1 MDKNMVQHYP
11 AEDNRYRSG
20 SALQLLNKL
29 ATKAKRQGIAQNL
42 NMRGSQVARFIVER
56 GRVTAILQPS
66 FLEALLKEADSVI
79 KKGSRRERSLS
90 GEVDNLS
97 GELSNHQQLEQD
109 IADSKRIAVQRYN
122 DYPKSSSLER
132 GFGNTPRIYRCL
144 DCQLYFATAG
154 TRSRV
159 KCQYCSSDKVKRVK

>member
-11 AEDNRYRSG
+11 AEDNRYRGG

-29 ATKAKRQGIAQNL
+29 TTKAKRQGIAQNL
-42 NMRGSQVARFIVER
+42 NMRGSQVARFLVEG

-66 FLEALLKEADSVI
+66 FLNALLKEADYAI
-79 KKGSRRERSLS
+79 KKGLLRERSLS

-109 IADSKRIAVQRYN
+109 IAESKRIAVQRYN
-122 DYPKSSSLER
+122 NYPKSSFLER
-132 GFGNTPRIYRCL
+132 GFGNTPRIYRCSG
-144 DCQLYFATAG
+144 CQLYFATSG

-159 KCQYCSSDKVKRVK
+159 NCQYCSSGKVRRVK